1 MTTVPD
7 RGAMSGITSAASF
20 LTGLIGANIWSA
32 VPYPRPHSS
41 PDRIR
46 AFFRTDPRPA
56 RLSAAGQLVSAV
68 TLGRFT
74 VSAARLAHHTNPMSR
89 RLPAAAVA
97 GGATATASLV
107 ASAVYTALLTTDR
120 ADDDETALSM
130 HRRAFLAGGV
140 VHGVGYGLLVG
151 ALGLAGRRAGV
162 LSPALADVAFA
173 SAAAGLLTPLY
184 LVAEPAAWLIPLG
197 RFSGFLVVGRA
208 AAQLAR
214 RQPVVRGSLAQ
225 ETAARRL

>member
-1 MTTVPD
+1 MMTVPD
-7 RGAMSGITSAASF
+7 RGALSGVASAASF
-20 LTGLIGANIWSA
+20 LTGLIGANIWST

-46 AFFRTDPRPA
+46 EFFRTDRRPA
-56 RLSAAGQLVSAV
+56 RLSAIGQLVSAV

-74 VSAARLAHHTNPMSR
+74 VSAARLARHTTPTSR
-89 RLPAAAVA
+89 LLPAATVA
-97 GGATATASLV
+97 GGATAAATLAT
-107 ASAVYTALLTTDR
+107 SAVYTALLTTDR
-120 ADDDETALSM
+120 ADDDRSALSM

-140 VHGVGYGLLVG
+140 AHGVGYGILVG
-151 ALGLAGRRAGV
+151 AIGLAGRRAGV

-197 RFSGFLVVGRA
+197 RFSGLLVVGRA
-208 AAQLAR
+208 ATQLAHR
-214 RQPVVRGSLAQ
+214 EA
-225 ETAARRL
+225 

>member
-1 MTTVPD
+1 MTTDPD
-7 RGAMSGITSAASF
+7 RGALSGIASAASF
-20 LTGLIGANIWSA
+20 LAGLIGANVWSA

-46 AFFRTDPRPA
+46 EFFRTDPRPA

-68 TLGRFT
+68 TLGRFA
-74 VSAARLAHHTNPMSR
+74 VSAARFARRTNPTSR
-89 RLPAAAVA
+89 RLPAAVVA

-107 ASAVYTALLTTDR
+107 ASAVYTALLATDR
-120 ADDDETALSM
+120 ADDDRGAVSM

-140 VHGVGYGLLVG
+140 VHGVGYGILVG
-151 ALGLAGRRAGV
+151 ALGLAGRRTGL

-184 LVAEPAAWLIPLG
+184 LVAEPAAWLIPVG

-214 RQPVVRGSLAQ
+214 REP
-225 ETAARRL
+225 